1 MLNGYPQQRENRL
14 NHYRLRGKNA
24 YTAGKIKLQHFVC
37 MLTKPLLMWA
47 FWHLEL
53 TKDVDFLS

>member
-14 NHYRLRGKNA
+14 NHFCLRGKNA
-24 YTAGKIKLQHFVC
+24 YTAGKIKPQHFVC
-37 MLTKPLLMWA
+37 MLTKPLLWA

-53 TKDVDFLS
+53 TKDADFLS